1 MKIIVGLTLLTF
13 IGIST
18 FELSSVLGNE
28 GEVVLS
34 SSPLSL
40 EQVLGVVRNENP
52 EIRAARERWRAFAAR
67 VSQAATPDKPRVDFE
82 RMYAPQGDNV
92 WSDAGEKNV
101 VISQGIPFPTTLYLS
116 GRRARQEANAAEAA
130 YRSKEQEILSRA
142 KQAYARLYL
151 SRHAI
156 HIFEEYVDLMGQFS
170 KVAEAKYAAGKG
182 ASVDALKAHVELSKM
197 LNELVT
203 LQQEK
208 ETNEAWLNTLLNR
221 PPESPLGWPKDPD
234 PQPVR
239 LDLGALEA
247 QALAERPDLR
257 EAAFALDKSRTDVAL
272 GRSSYLPDLMLQ
284 YRRRDMENGVDS
296 HDAMVGFTLPLWFWK
311 QGAQVR
317 EVLAERDMAQAEYQS
332 MKNRTLFDVKS
343 FLVKVQTTQRLVEL
357 YQTSV
362 LPQAAQALKIS
373 EAAYRADKLGFLDLL
388 DAVRSQLQFR
398 LEHYEHLAQYDQF
411 KAELERVVGV
421 PFVSKEPVR

>member
-1 MKIIVGLTLLTF
+1 MKIIVGLTLFTL

-18 FELSSVLGNE
+18 FEPSSVLGDE

-40 EQVLGVVRNENP
+40 EQVLGVVQRENP

-82 RMYAPQGDNV
+82 RMFAPQGDNV

-116 GRRARQEANAAEAA
+116 GRRAREEADAAEAA
-130 YRSKEQEILSRA
+130 YRSKEQDVLSRT
-142 KQAYARLYL
+142 KQAYAQLYL

-221 PPESPLGWPKDPD
+221 PPESPLGWPEDPN

-239 LDLGALEA
+239 LDLGALET

-272 GRSSYLPDLMLQ
+272 GRSTYLPDIMLQ

-296 HDAMVGFTLPLWFWK
+296 HDAMVGFTVPLWFWK

-317 EVLAERDMAQAEYQS
+317 EARAERDMAQAEYQS

-343 FLVKVQTTQRLVEL
+343 FLVKVQTAQRLVEL

-362 LPQAAQALKIS
+362 LPQAEQALKIS
-373 EAAYRADKLGFLDLL
+373 EAAYRADKMGFLDLL
-388 DAVRSQLQFR
+388 DAVRSLLQFR

-421 PFVSKEPVR
+421 PFVSKELVR